1 MKKSGALY
9 LSAREA
15 SAELSISPATLYAY
29 VSRGLIR
36 SEPSSDSRSHRYRAE
51 DVRSLKERRTP
62 SPELRGLRSF
72 DADLP
77 VMDSAIATITEDG
90 PIYRGVNCIEL
101 AETGT
106 LEHAATLLWDVT
118 GVDPFSQDNCALV
131 SAEMRAVAEAAR
143 DAAPIDRTI
152 AVLALAAS
160 ADPRAFTRAADGR
173 AMVGGRILRLVVA
186 TMLSRAPLSEPLHL
200 QIAKAWAPDNKR
212 APDLIRRALVLLA
225 DHELN
230 ASAFTV
236 RCAAST
242 GLNLY
247 DAMIAGL
254 VALKGPKHGG
264 AGVLA
269 AQLVRT
275 LVDGDVAPV
284 IRERVALGERFA
296 GFGHG
301 VYKLGDPRARALLG
315 ALARAGAS
323 ERLVREIPE
332 RIAEAT
338 GEFVNIDYALAV
350 LVHML
355 GLPAGNELVLFA
367 MARTVGWIAHAC
379 EQLRHGGLI
388 RPRARYIGPA
398 PGRNAALK
406 AFSSEV
412 DTGSRLENAS
422 K

>member
-1 MKKSGALY
+1 MKKSAGLY

-15 SAELSISPATLYAY
+15 SAELAISPATLYAY
-29 VSRGLIR
+29 VSRGLVR

-51 DVRSLKERRTP
+51 DVRLLKERRAP
-62 SPELRGLRSF
+62 SPEPRGLRSF

-77 VMDSAIATITEDG
+77 VMDSAISTITEEG
-90 PIYRGVNCIEL
+90 PIYRGVNCVDL
-101 AETGT
+101 AETDT
-106 LEHAATLLWDVT
+106 LEHAATLLWDVS
-118 GVDPFSQDNCALV
+118 GVDPFAPDNCPLV
-131 SAEMRAVAEAAR
+131 SDAMRAVADAAR
-143 DAAPIDRTI
+143 EAAPIDRTI

-173 AMVGGRILRLVVA
+173 ALLGGRIMRLVVA
-186 TMLSRAPLSEPLHL
+186 TMLNGSSSSQPLHL
-200 QIAKAWAPDNKR
+200 QIAKAWAPNSR
-212 APDLIRRALVLLA
+212 PAADLIRRALVLLA

-230 ASAFTV
+230 ASTFTV

-247 DAMIAGL
+247 DAVIAGL

-269 AQLVRT
+269 AQFLKT
-275 LVDGDVAPV
+275 LVDRDVAPV
-284 IRERVALGERFA
+284 VRERVALGERFA

-301 VYKLGDPRARALLG
+301 VYKHGDPRARALLE
-315 ALARAGAS
+315 ALARAGAA
-323 ERLVREIPE
+323 EKFTREIPE

-350 LVHML
+350 LVHTL
-355 GLPAGNELVLFA
+355 GLPPGNELVLFA

-398 PGRNAALK
+398 PGR
-406 AFSSEV
+406 
-412 DTGSRLENAS
+412 GGG
-422 K
+422 

>member
-1 MKKSGALY
+1 MKKSSGLY

-15 SAELSISPATLYAY
+15 SAELAISPATLYAY

-36 SEPSSDSRSHRYRAE
+36 SEPSQDSRSHRYRAE
-51 DVRSLKERRTP
+51 DVRGLKERRAP
-62 SPELRGLRSF
+62 SPEPRGMRSF

-90 PIYRGVNCIEL
+90 PIYRGVNCIDL
-101 AETGT
+101 AQKDT

-118 GVDPFSQDNCALV
+118 GVDPFAPDNCPHV
-131 SAEMRAVAEAAR
+131 SDAMRAIAGAAR
-143 DAAPIDRTI
+143 QAAPIDRAI

-160 ADPRAFTRAADGR
+160 ADPRAFTRAPDGR

-186 TMLSRAPLSEPLHL
+186 TMLNRAPSPQPLHL
-200 QIAKAWAPDNKR
+200 QIAKAWAPEHKH
-212 APDLIRRALVLLA
+212 AADLVRRALVLLA
-225 DHELN
+225 EHELN

-247 DAMIAGL
+247 DSVIAGL

-269 AQLVRT
+269 AQFVKALADR
-275 LVDGDVAPV
+275 DVAPI

-301 VYKLGDPRARALLG
+301 VYKHGDPRAQSLLD
-315 ALARAGAS
+315 ALARAGAA
-323 ERLVREIPE
+323 EKLTREIPD

-350 LVHML
+350 LVHTL
-355 GLPAGNELVLFA
+355 GMPPGNELVLFA
-367 MARTVGWIAHAC
+367 MARTVGWIAHAS
-379 EQLRHGGLI
+379 EQLQHGRLI

-398 PGRNAALK
+398 PGRSPA
-406 AFSSEV
+406 V
-412 DTGSRLENAS
+412 GRP
-422 K
+422 